1 LKTRALEIDVFART
15 TPEHKLRLVEALQ
28 ANNHVVAMTGD
39 GANDAPALKR
49 ADIGVAMGIK
59 GTEASRQ
66 AAEMVLAD
74 DNFATIV
81 GGVEEGRGVYDNI
94 RKAVLFL
101 LPTNA
106 AQSLVIVLAVL
117 AGMSL
122 PITPVQI
129 LWVNMAIAITLA
141 LALAFEPLEKDVM
154 QRRPR
159 PVNQPLLSSFI
170 VTRVIW
176 VGAVLTAGTFMLYNW
191 VLTTVGDED
200 LARTMAVNILV
211 AGQLTYLFNCRRWQ
225 QPSLALDSLFAN
237 GWAWLAAGL
246 LVILQLLFTYLPAA
260 QAVFSTTALPASY
273 WLIVGAFGLI
283 VFVLVELEKLLTR
296 ALRLEWASPGGT

>member
-1 LKTRALEIDVFART
+1 
-15 TPEHKLRLVEALQ
+15 
-28 ANNHVVAMTGD
+28 MTGD

-94 RKAVLFL
+94 RKAVLFV

-106 AQSLVIVLAVL
+106 AQALVIILAVL

-129 LWVNMAIAITLA
+129 LWVNMAIAVTLA
-141 LALAFEPLEKDVM
+141 LALAFEPLEDDIM
-154 QRRPR
+154 E
-159 PVNQPLLSSFI
+159 
-170 VTRVIW
+170 TRSH
-176 VGAVLTAGTFMLYNW
+176 AM
-191 VLTTVGDED
+191 
-200 LARTMAVNILV
+200 
-211 AGQLTYLFNCRRWQ
+211 
-225 QPSLALDSLFAN
+225 
-237 GWAWLAAGL
+237 
-246 LVILQLLFTYLPAA
+246 
-260 QAVFSTTALPASY
+260 
-273 WLIVGAFGLI
+273 
-283 VFVLVELEKLLTR
+283 
-296 ALRLEWASPGGT
+296 